1 MLGGS
6 WVAKSGERSPLV
18 WVISIFTLLITLHYI
33 TTHEP
38 LNPKPHRSLKGTP
51 RETTMNLQFGFL
63 RGIGSPDT
71 GFQGLGLGGRGCMG
85 PIGCIGFIR
94 FRV

>member
-18 WVISIFTLLITLHYI
+18 WVISIFTLLITLHYT

-71 GFQGLGLGGRGCMG
+71 GFQGLG
-85 PIGCIGFIR
+85 
-94 FRV
+94 FRVRRAWVYGAYRVYRVYKV